1 LWWDYKKQ
9 FHLFNATNEK
19 IEMLKLLLRV
29 SAEGS
34 PATVFAAG
42 EVFGGESLRV
52 IGAASSLFCLPL
64 V

>member
-1 LWWDYKKQ
+1 LWWDHKKQ

-19 IEMLKLLLRV
+19 IEMLKVLLRV

-34 PATVFAAG
+34 PAIVSAAG
-42 EVFGGESLRV
+42 DIFGEESLRA
-52 IGAASSLFCLPL
+52 IGAASSLFCLPS

>member
-1 LWWDYKKQ
+1 LLWDYNKQ

-29 SAEGS
+29 SATGS

-42 EVFGGESLRV
+42 EVFGEESLRV
-52 IGAASSLFCLPL
+52 IGAASSMFCLPL